1 MNQRDTAMSWQDENE
16 TSGSRKKFWLQEKRA
31 DRTLQL
37 TGKAFDLK
45 LSNKQ
50 TLFWKEVNLKTL
62 LILPKFEMWKWS
74 GRVDSGHVL
83 MERLRVCQGI
93 LDLGNTGRIWRNY
106 PKITFCKTLEGTKE
120 IISNNIPVWY
130 EILDYCNLI
139 LWYCCSANGPA
150 ADCFTRVCSGH
161 MKVRRMRLAND
172 EEVGMERKVLGARCS
187 WWPWWPWWLILPTAK
202 KLGWEGRY

>member
-1 MNQRDTAMSWQDENE
+1 M
-16 TSGSRKKFWLQEKRA
+16 K
-31 DRTLQL
+31 
-37 TGKAFDLK
+37 
-45 LSNKQ
+45 
-50 TLFWKEVNLKTL
+50 V
-62 LILPKFEMWKWS
+62 KWTC
-74 GRVDSGHVL
+74 GHVL

-187 WWPWWPWWLILPTAK
+187 WWPWWPWWLFLPTAK
-202 KLGWEGRY
+202 KLGWEGRYQGNSAHKRVCSAHLQVRRMRNEDGKEGIKGAVLLM